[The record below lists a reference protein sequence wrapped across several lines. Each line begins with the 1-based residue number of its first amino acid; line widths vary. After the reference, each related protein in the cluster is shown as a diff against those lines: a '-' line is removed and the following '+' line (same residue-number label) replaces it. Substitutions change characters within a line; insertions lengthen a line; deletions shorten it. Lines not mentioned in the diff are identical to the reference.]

1 MSLSINLSRLSHKLI
16 VSLGEELAKAVE
28 GIEGIQAVL
37 TPFQSLLVRAKEAL
51 NNVIEKT
58 RAREVSQQLK
68 GNDNLRDGYLDGLGL
83 LIEAHLYHPDEAVR
97 NAAVDLK
104 RVLDKLGKNTYRLKY
119 DAESAAIKT
128 LLTDFTGDYAPQA
141 TLIHATPFVT
151 ALSEVQTIFDN
162 LRSQQINENASI
174 AVIESMTAIR
184 REFELSMRSLL
195 SVMATLIELNPD
207 DEALKNKGIVVQ
219 EVLKKYR

>member
-1 MSLSINLSRLSHKLI
+1 MSFLINLSKLTHNLI

-68 GNDNLRDGYLDGLGL
+68 NTDNQRDGYLYGLDL
-83 LIEAHLYHPDEAVR
+83 LVEAHLYHPDEALR
-97 NAAVDLK
+97 NAAGELK
-104 RVLDKLGKNTYRLKY
+104 RVLDKLEKSTYRLPY
-119 DAESAAIKT
+119 DAESAVVKT
-128 LLTDFTGDYAPQA
+128 LLTDLTGDYAPQA
-141 TLIHATPFVT
+141 NSIHATPFVT
-151 ALSEVQTIFDN
+151 ALSEVQTGFDN
-162 LRSQQINENASI
+162 FRSQQINENASI

-195 SVMATLIELNPD
+195 SVLAMLIELNPD
-207 DEALKNKGIVVQ
+207 DEALKSKGIVVQ